1 MNDTF
6 TKVLLVVIAV
16 GIWANVFQQGDA
28 VQKVRVVNSTIDIN
42 LQEINGQSEV
52 FYEDNDG
59 ASMVIPVTIR

>member
-6 TKVLLVVIAV
+6 TKVILVIIAI

-42 LQEINGQSEV
+42 LQEINGQSGV
-52 FYEDNDG
+52 FYEDTDG
-59 ASMVIPVTIR
+59 SYIVLPVSIR